1 MDTTKTPDAPEAE
14 TTPADLTKA
23 ESAVEPAAAEP
34 AVEPATAEPAAA
46 ELADED
52 LADDEFADEQA
63 EAQESG
69 HVGSAAFGIVAAGLG
84 AVALSGSWIGGIV
97 AERARVTSQLK
108 LSQAADVNAQI
119 AAQFVDPWH
128 TTALVNGIFSAL
140 ALIIGILVLALPALG
155 TPQRTLPAWVRSV
168 SWAGVALG
176 AIGVLLFVLMYF
188 DLLLAIPAPAAG

>member
-23 ESAVEPAAAEP
+23 EPAVEPAAGLADAEP
-34 AVEPATAEPAAA
+34 ATA

-52 LADDEFADEQA
+52 LNDEEFADEEAAA
-63 EAQESG
+63 EEPG
-69 HVGSAAFGIVAAGLG
+69 HVGAAAFGIVAAGLG

-140 ALIIGILVLALPALG
+140 ALIIGILALALPALAS
-155 TPQRTLPAWVRSV
+155 PQRTLPAWVRSV

-176 AIGVLLFVLMYF
+176 AVGVLLFVLMYF
-188 DLLLAIPAPAAG
+188 DLLLTIPAPAMS

>member
-23 ESAVEPAAAEP
+23 ESAVEPAA
-34 AVEPATAEPAAA
+34 VEPTAEPAAV
-46 ELADED
+46 ELADEE
-52 LADDEFADEQA
+52 LTDDEFADEQA

>member
-1 MDTTKTPDAPEAE
+1 METTKTPDAPEAE

-23 ESAVEPAAAEP
+23 EPAVEPAA
-34 AVEPATAEPAAA
+34 VEPADIEPAAA
-46 ELADED
+46 ELTDAD
-52 LADDEFADEQA
+52 LADDEFADEQEDA
-63 EAQESG
+63 EEPG
-69 HVGSAAFGIVAAGLG
+69 HVGSAASAVVAAGLG

-155 TPQRTLPAWVRSV
+155 SPQRTLPAWVRSV

-188 DLLLAIPAPAAG
+188 DLLLTIPAPAAG